1 MYTLKIKIPST
12 ATLAESSDVPEVTKD
27 EIMFSLQNVKCRKT
41 SDKYGIATD
50 VLKDSGKFHKGYNLC
65 TQKSVSKIQSRSI
78 NTFHKNN
85 R

>member
-1 MYTLKIKIPST
+1 MYTLKIKISST
-12 ATLAESSDVPEVTKD
+12 ATLADSSDVPEVTKD

-41 SDKYGIATD
+41 DKYGIATD
-50 VLKDSGKFHKGYNLC
+50 VLKDSGKFHKGYTLC
-65 TQKSVSKIQSRSI
+65 IQKSVLKIQSRNI